1 MRIAIGQLFQETNTF
16 CPLPTTL
23 HTFRSVFLRHG
34 EELFTAFGDARVEIP
49 AFLDV
54 LRAAGATPVPLLAAN
69 ALASGPVTRAAFEAL
84 MGEMEERLS
93 AAGPLDGVLL
103 ALHGAMCIED
113 EPDAESE
120 ILERVAARL
129 PPGTPI
135 GVSLD
140 LHGHVTARMLQP
152 NVFFVGY
159 REYPH
164 IDMYE
169 TGQRV
174 AETLLDTLRG
184 KVRPRMAIAKRAML
198 LSPSKA
204 RTVEDPLKSIV
215 EEARKREGAGEILH
229 ASFFPVQPWLDVPG
243 LGFGVLVCTNADDA
257 GARRAADELADLAW
271 NRRHEFEPELVEL
284 DAAIGI
290 GVRSTG
296 TTVVA
301 DSGDAPSGGSA
312 ADSTSVLAA
321 LLAAGVEKGDK
332 LAYLTLCDADAARQC
347 AAAGVGQTL
356 ALSLGHKV
364 SRLGDPIS
372 VSGRVVSLSDGSF
385 VMLDAGARGTRVEF
399 GLTAVVAVGSL
410 RIAVRSLPS
419 YEWDTGIYTAFGL
432 RLEEASLV
440 FVKSPSHFRVAFA
453 PHAERVLL
461 ADTPGPT
468 CPNMR
473 RLQFRRVTRPLFPL
487 DEDAPPNGLQSGSP
501 AH

>member
-1 MRIAIGQLFQETNTF
+1 M
-16 CPLPTTL
+16 
-23 HTFRSVFLRHG
+23 
-34 EELFTAFGDARVEIP
+34 
-49 AFLDV
+49 
-54 LRAAGATPVPLLAAN
+54 LRAAAQ
-69 ALASGPVTRAAFEAL
+69 R
-84 MGEMEERLS
+84 R
-93 AAGPLDGVLL
+93 
-103 ALHGAMCIED
+103 
-113 EPDAESE
+113 
-120 ILERVAARL
+120 
-129 PPGTPI
+129 
-135 GVSLD
+135 
-140 LHGHVTARMLQP
+140 TAP
-152 NVFFVGY
+152 
-159 REYPH
+159 
-164 IDMYE
+164 
-169 TGQRV
+169 
-174 AETLLDTLRG
+174 
-184 KVRPRMAIAKRAML
+184 
-198 LSPSKA
+198 
-204 RTVEDPLKSIV
+204 
-215 EEARKREGAGEILH
+215 
-229 ASFFPVQPWLDVPG
+229 
-243 LGFGVLVCTNADDA
+243 
-257 GARRAADELADLAW
+257 
-271 NRRHEFEPELVEL
+271 
-284 DAAIGI
+284 
-290 GVRSTG
+290 
-296 TTVVA
+296 
-301 DSGDAPSGGSA
+301 
-312 ADSTSVLAA
+312 AA